1 MFCSKRRLAAAC
13 ASQILFTHFHF
24 RHENATACVPYFE
37 IVNRPH
43 DQEARPMRLS
53 RQRARGP
60 RKAKSQQGAKVPV
73 SILKL
78 LADGP
83 PAAASE
89 AALARVV
96 RRTKLTK
103 KGFKLSCERFQTQLP
118 AANGS
123 VPKRFHSASDN
134 SFPWLDFL

>member
-1 MFCSKRRLAAAC
+1 
-13 ASQILFTHFHF
+13 
-24 RHENATACVPYFE
+24 
-37 IVNRPH
+37 
-43 DQEARPMRLS
+43 MRLS